1 MEKKFD
7 LSKFEVLETKGE
19 TLKGGFSFALSTSA
33 AGGKIQDPVSNNC
46 NGGNCAAGCGS
57 GSNRFICMS

>member
-19 TLKGGFSFALSTSA
+19 VLKGGFSFALSTSA
-33 AGGKIQDPVSNNC
+33 SGGKQDSVSNNC
-46 NGGNCAAGCGS
+46 NGGNCASGCGS
-57 GSNRFICMS
+57 GSNRFICMTI